1 MTTHKFE
8 AEVSELLHLIVHS
21 LYSNKEIFLRE
32 LISNASDA
40 LDKLRYLTLTQEQY
54 KGVLFDPR
62 IDLSFN
68 ADKKQL
74 EIKDSGIGMDEK
86 ELMDQ
91 IGTIARSGT
100 KRFLEQLSGD
110 QKRDSNLIGQFGVGF
125 YSSFM
130 AADQVEVISRKVGTD
145 QAYHWESNGKGEY
158 EITPAERESHG
169 TTVILHLNEEGKEFA
184 SRWRMESVIKK
195 YSNHIAFPIHLHYD
209 EMRFEGEGKDR
220 KEVADHK
227 CDQINAAT
235 ALWKRAKKD
244 VQESEYGEFFRT
256 VFHEEGDPLMVI
268 HTHAEGG
275 LEYSTLFFVPKKAPL
290 DMYHPNY
297 LPGVKL
303 YVNRV
308 FITDDDRE
316 LMPTYLRFVRGIIDS
331 EDLPLNVSREIL
343 QHNRILEKIRSA
355 SVKKLLDELQ
365 KYSEDKEKYSEF
377 YKEFGRALKE
387 GLAQDFEHR
396 EKLLELV
403 RFKSTKQEGWTSL
416 KDYKGRMKGDQKA
429 IYYVTGEKEDSLRI
443 SPLLEAYTGKD
454 IEVLIMDNEIDEI
467 AIPTVGRYDG
477 MEFRSINRTDAAE
490 DLKSP
495 DDKKTEKQAAPIIK
509 RIKKILK
516 GEVKDV
522 KASTR
527 LSDSPSCI
535 VVDTNDPTLQMQGIL
550 KTLGQKDLPQF
561 KPILEI
567 NPKHEIVE
575 KLETLDNPELFEDI
589 CRLLLEQA
597 LLVEGVELKNPVLFV
612 NRLNRVMRLAL

>member
-1 MTTHKFE
+1 M
-8 AEVSELLHLIVHS
+8 
-21 LYSNKEIFLRE
+21 
-32 LISNASDA
+32 
-40 LDKLRYLTLTQEQY
+40 
-54 KGVLFDPR
+54 
-62 IDLSFN
+62 
-68 ADKKQL
+68 
-74 EIKDSGIGMDEK
+74 
-86 ELMDQ
+86 
-91 IGTIARSGT
+91 
-100 KRFLEQLSGD
+100 
-110 QKRDSNLIGQFGVGF
+110 
-125 YSSFM
+125 
-130 AADQVEVISRKVGTD
+130 
-145 QAYHWESNGKGEY
+145 
-158 EITPAERESHG
+158 
-169 TTVILHLNEEGKEFA
+169 
-184 SRWRMESVIKK
+184 
-195 YSNHIAFPIHLHYD
+195 
-209 EMRFEGEGKDR
+209 
-220 KEVADHK
+220 
-227 CDQINAAT
+227 
-235 ALWKRAKKD
+235 
-244 VQESEYGEFFRT
+244 
-256 VFHEEGDPLMVI
+256 
-268 HTHAEGG
+268 
-275 LEYSTLFFVPKKAPL
+275 
-290 DMYHPNY
+290 
-297 LPGVKL
+297 
-303 YVNRV
+303 
-308 FITDDDRE
+308 
-316 LMPTYLRFVRGIIDS
+316 
-331 EDLPLNVSREIL
+331 
-343 QHNRILEKIRSA
+343 
-355 SVKKLLDELQ
+355 
-365 KYSEDKEKYSEF
+365 
-377 YKEFGRALKE
+377 
-387 GLAQDFEHR
+387 
-396 EKLLELV
+396 

-477 MEFRSINRTDAAE
+477 MEFRSINRTDSAE

-575 KLETLDNPELFEDI
+575 KLEALDNPELFEDI